1 MYYTTNITAY
11 QMLIRKLLRAIINQ
25 LLISKMKE
33 GTLSKEI
40 ISVFEYIKENICK
53 EYPNA
58 LVNEY
63 VFILSILKNKD
74 SLAYHSLSS
83 IVVDSTLDDM
93 KELFTTQITFNVN
106 GEKNM
111 SPYSIFDKY
120 FEDCEIICKQ
130 MGIKEITSSILLL
143 SIIKKHE
150 EISKIFRDFAI
161 TVVQLV
167 NSVKSHTIET
177 PSKTIET
184 PKKHQ
189 KKKKKNN
196 LSSSKSNK
204 ITNSTIFNGDG
215 EIEYSLMNISH
226 LSAIG
231 KVSNVIGYEKYYD
244 EIFAILSKKDRNNVA
259 ICGNYGVGKT
269 ATAYNLAN
277 LINNKQCN
285 SNFHNKILVELDFSK
300 LVVGTPFKG
309 AFEQK
314 FYSIVNEAKEN
325 GNYIFFIDNLHLLL
339 NGNTKYAETDIESLL
354 TILLIEPSIQVIC
367 TMTPKMFSSIQTKS
381 QIGKYFNNVTI
392 EEPTIDECVNILTE
406 SKYSYETYHDVKY
419 TDDAIKTCVE
429 LCKKYMTNRSL
440 PDSALDLL
448 DMVGAKI
455 NMNFDEPPSLKN
467 LKEKLSDVIDEINF
481 IKGSSTYK
489 EYETIDELTKKQISL
504 KSQISIIEKEEILSK
519 KATEITK
526 NDVCSI
532 LAKEIDLPL
541 EELTQDE
548 KIRLKGL
555 SEKIKESV
563 IGQDEAVDEVCR
575 AVKRQRIGLGENDRP
590 AVLIFLGST
599 GTGKTLLA
607 KELAKEVFGDEK
619 YFVRMDM
626 SEYSDKTSVNKIT
639 GSSAGY
645 VGYED
650 ETLLVKALKN
660 KKRFVLLLDEIEK
673 ASDEVYNMFL
683 QIFDEGRFTD
693 NHSETYSLKDVI
705 IIMTS
710 NVGVAEAANRGKA
723 IGFSNDGY
731 DFSQSIIE
739 KELKRKFKPEFLNR
753 IQKIV
758 YFNKLN
764 NDNLKSII
772 SLEIEKIN
780 KKVEKLGYHLDQD
793 ILKTKMVDNIYENII
808 TKKEFGARPIVNE
821 VQRKI
826 EDSIVDYLIENEVEE
841 GHTFTYNELISL

>member
-1 MYYTTNITAY
+1 
-11 QMLIRKLLRAIINQ
+11 
-25 LLISKMKE
+25 MKE
-33 GTLSKEI
+33 
-40 ISVFEYIKENICK
+40 
-53 EYPNA
+53 
-58 LVNEY
+58 
-63 VFILSILKNKD
+63 
-74 SLAYHSLSS
+74 
-83 IVVDSTLDDM
+83 
-93 KELFTTQITFNVN
+93 
-106 GEKNM
+106 
-111 SPYSIFDKY
+111 
-120 FEDCEIICKQ
+120 
-130 MGIKEITSSILLL
+130 
-143 SIIKKHE
+143 
-150 EISKIFRDFAI
+150 R
-161 TVVQLV
+161 
-167 NSVKSHTIET
+167 
-177 PSKTIET
+177 
-184 PKKHQ
+184 
-189 KKKKKNN
+189 
-196 LSSSKSNK
+196 
-204 ITNSTIFNGDG
+204 
-215 EIEYSLMNISH
+215 
-226 LSAIG
+226 
-231 KVSNVIGYEKYYD
+231 
-244 EIFAILSKKDRNNVA
+244 
-259 ICGNYGVGKT
+259 
-269 ATAYNLAN
+269 
-277 LINNKQCN
+277 
-285 SNFHNKILVELDFSK
+285 
-300 LVVGTPFKG
+300 
-309 AFEQK
+309 EQK
-314 FYSIVNEAKEN
+314 NS
-325 GNYIFFIDNLHLLL
+325 
-339 NGNTKYAETDIESLL
+339 
-354 TILLIEPSIQVIC
+354 
-367 TMTPKMFSSIQTKS
+367 
-381 QIGKYFNNVTI
+381 
-392 EEPTIDECVNILTE
+392 
-406 SKYSYETYHDVKY
+406 
-419 TDDAIKTCVE
+419 
-429 LCKKYMTNRSL
+429 
-440 PDSALDLL
+440 
-448 DMVGAKI
+448 
-455 NMNFDEPPSLKN
+455 
-467 LKEKLSDVIDEINF
+467 IDEINF
-481 IKGSSTYK
+481 IKGSSTHK
-489 EYETIDELTKKQISL
+489 EYDTIDELTKKQISL
-504 KSQISIIEKEEILSK
+504 KSKISIIEKEEILSK
-519 KATEITK
+519 KATDVTK

-541 EELTQDE
+541 EDLTQNE
-548 KIRLKGL
+548 KNRLKGL
-555 SEKIKESV
+555 SDKIKESV

-575 AVKRQRIGLGENDRP
+575 AVKRQRVGLGENDRP
-590 AVLIFLGST
+590 AVLMFLGST

-764 NDNLKSII
+764 NDNLRSII